1 MRSPIFFVLALSVA
15 FCPACGGCGH
25 DKVIIKD
32 DPKPAPV
39 TVVQPA
45 APAAPAPAPSP
56 APTVNVNNNK

>member
-1 MRSPIFFVLALSVA
+1 MRYSRLFALAFTVV

-32 DPKPAPV
+32 ERQQPAATV

-45 APAAPAPAPSP
+45 PAPPPAAAPAT
-56 APTVNVNNNK
+56 TVNVNH